1 MRSRR
6 LIVGV
11 SLWAVATVA
20 AAASLPGPA
29 FPSFAVPAALE
40 ATCTRDLAV
49 AQGAVKRLERR
60 AVDRGWLAAYDD
72 LNARVEDLASPV
84 FLLSNVHPDKPMR
97 EAAEACELRWQ
108 DFFNRL
114 GQNEVLY
121 QAARRTKPRD
131 AIDRE
136 LRKTTLEAFED
147 AGVSLPPLQRARARA
162 IKDQLDKLSQAFD
175 RNIRDENTK
184 LAFTESELKGVP
196 EAVWKT
202 AQRDD
207 QGRVLLGLDY
217 PSSIPVLQGAID
229 AGARERMWRARQNE
243 GGAANLKLLAE
254 LSQLRREYA
263 QLFGYPSFAD
273 FTLRRRMAGSVPNVK
288 RFLGEVQQAVGERE
302 QRELDELR
310 EAKAR
315 DLGQPRAQVTL
326 YRWDVAYYTER
337 VKRERYSVDQ
347 EAFRPYFPPRESLA
361 FVMRVAEMTMGVR
374 YEPVPAKL
382 WHADALAF
390 RAVDVASGRPLATL
404 YVDPYPRDGKY
415 GHAAVWPIRS
425 ASVRLQRA
433 PQAALV
439 VNFDR
444 NGLSLEEVQTLLH
457 EFGHALHNNLSAARH
472 STQGGGALPDFVEA
486 PSQMLEPWVFEP
498 KVVAVMREVCPACKP
513 VPDALLAQAKIA
525 ERYGK
530 GALYA
535 RQRLFASFDLELH
548 GPGAPEP
555 MALWQQLE
563 SATILGHVKGT
574 MFPAGFSHVAT
585 NGNYTAGYYG
595 YLWSEVVAADLR
607 TAFEANPLDPK
618 VGRRYRDAILARGSE
633 KPPQDL
639 VRDFLGR
646 ESNSKAF
653 FEDLKR

>member
-121 QAARRTKPRD
+121 QAARRIRPRD

-243 GGAANLKLLAE
+243 GGTANLKLLAE

-404 YVDPYPRDGKY
+404 FVDPYPRDGKY

-457 EFGHALHNNLSAARH
+457 EFGHALHNNLSATRYSSLAGT
-472 STQGGGALPDFVEA
+472 STPRDFVEA
-486 PSQMLEPWVFEP
+486 PSQMLETWVYDP
-498 KVVAVMREVCPACKP
+498 KVLQLFKTVCPSCKP
-513 VPDALLAQAKIA
+513 VPAHLLAQAEEA
-525 ERYGK
+525 RDYGK
-530 GALYA
+530 AMGYA
-535 RQRLFASFDLELH
+535 RQHLYASYDLVLH
-548 GPGAPEP
+548 GHSAPDP
-555 MALWQQLE
+555 MTSWAGME
-563 SATILGHVKGT
+563 KATPLGHVAGT
-574 MFPAGFSHVAT
+574 RFPAGFAHIVGGYA
-585 NGNYTAGYYG
+585 AGYYG
-595 YLWSEVVAADLR
+595 YLWSEVIAHDLR
-607 TAFEANPLDPK
+607 TAFVDKLAPTT
-618 VGRRYRDAILARGSE
+618 GARYRRMVLAPGGQQSPDEMVKR
-633 KPPQDL
+633 
-639 VRDFLGR
+639 FLGR
-646 ESNSKAF
+646 ETNATAF
-653 FEDLKR
+653 FDHVKRP